1 MALNTL
7 IADVNIPALSGPG
20 KAVTVGTGAT
30 VFEKIIGQII
40 GVLTIVAVIYF
51 IFQVILGG
59 YAFLS
64 SKGDPKAMETARH
77 RITEGVL
84 GLTIVIVA
92 VGLGSLVATLAG
104 ITNPL
109 DINALFTQMGL

>member
-1 MALNTL
+1 MVLNRL
-7 IADVNIPALSGPG
+7 IADVNVPALSGPG
-20 KAVTVGTGAT
+20 IAVTSGGGVAAM
-30 VFEKIIGQII
+30 EKIIGQVI
-40 GVLTIVAVIYF
+40 GVMTIIAVVYF

-64 SKGDPKAMETARH
+64 SQGDPKAMETARH
-77 RITEGVL
+77 RLTEGVL
-84 GLTIVIVA
+84 GLTIVVVA
-92 VGLGSLVATLAG
+92 VGLGSLIATLAG